1 LQQHGS
7 KRVADKVLWNMIFS
21 LKYILFA
28 GAPFYKFV
36 RNRKKRVE
44 KVRGLPRRAAA
55 KAALDA
61 DVAAFRYDEPG
72 LTRRADHI
80 LV

>member
-1 LQQHGS
+1 
-7 KRVADKVLWNMIFS
+7 LWKMIFS

-36 RNRKKRVE
+36 RNRREGVE
-44 KVRGLPRRAAA
+44 KVGGLPRRAAA

-72 LTRRADHI
+72 LTRWADHV